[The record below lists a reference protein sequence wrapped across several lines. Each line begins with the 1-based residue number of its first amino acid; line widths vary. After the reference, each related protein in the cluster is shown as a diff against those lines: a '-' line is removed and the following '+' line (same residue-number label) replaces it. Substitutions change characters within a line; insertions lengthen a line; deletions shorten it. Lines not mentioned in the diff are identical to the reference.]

1 MCLRA
6 HDVLHMRTLIMS
18 EHFDYLFTPPY
29 LYPAVSLGGGGN
41 GGTCSS
47 DEECPGGEICDNGS
61 CQTDTGGGGGNGGTC
76 SSDEECPGGEIC
88 WYGSCQPDT
97 GGARLLAY
105 CANLLQSRPFPQRDC
120 DSGHRRLMTF
130 AAKFF
135 LYAKVF
141 VAVVMLAVIVSSE
154 GVTRVQLRARSGTVA
169 GMVMHCLVPCL
180 ETPDTCR
187 QSVCVCVF
195 VVGG

>member
-29 LYPAVSLGGGGN
+29 LYPAVSL
-41 GGTCSS
+41 
-47 DEECPGGEICDNGS
+47 
-61 CQTDTGGGGGNGGTC
+61 GGGGNGGTC

-120 DSGHRRLMTF
+120 DSGHRRLMTL

>member
-1 MCLRA
+1 MDLTVVFFRAREEGVLAAMC
-6 HDVLHMRTLIMS
+6 VLAAIQSRLTHRCPRSSRPL
-18 EHFDYLFTPPY
+18 YLARM
-29 LYPAVSLGGGGN
+29 L
-41 GGTCSS
+41 S
-47 DEECPGGEICDNGS
+47 DFS
-61 CQTDTGGGGGNGGTC
+61 R
-76 SSDEECPGGEIC
+76 
-88 WYGSCQPDT
+88 
-97 GGARLLAY
+97 ARLLAY
-105 CANLLQSRPFPQRDC
+105 CANLLQSRPFPQWDC

-135 LYAKVF
+135 LYAKVS